1 MEFNIMVSFIVDN
14 PLEVGG
20 QIVYFVNITPWGGIL
35 IIGKHARNF
44 IVDGIYYLVLLY
56 KHNYA
61 C

>member
-1 MEFNIMVSFIVDN
+1 MVSFIVDN

-44 IVDGIYYLVLLY
+44 IFDGIYYFVLLY